1 MNLTSAKLL
10 AQIQSIRTDSEIF
23 LTDTAQIKRRTG
35 ETYTNG
41 ASTPVYDDPET
52 IACRLITRSG
62 SESQNIAA
70 QAREIQQTAFTG
82 LYRMQVAYDLVVSET
97 DHILYTDKVTN
108 EVKEFEVIFSPA
120 KHGFTGAVIIFLQ
133 EQK

>member
-1 MNLTSAKLL
+1 VLELYTQLEVAAFERMNKLL
-10 AQIQSIRTDSEIF
+10 IE
-23 LTDTAQIKRRTG
+23 
-35 ETYTNG
+35 NG
-41 ASTPVYDDPET
+41 
-52 IACRLITRSG
+52 ILIPY
-62 SESQNIAA
+62 SESAPEIDKTNVIN
-70 QAREIQQTAFTG
+70 ARDLKALSKASPDVLREKLSVITSVQVLEKLLETAFTG